1 VNGIVAVEY
10 LLFGRDLQSVIFIAL
25 DRWIL
30 LKIISVSSTRS
41 TGSLWRSDSYKDT
54 VASISSKGIRVD
66 SDIRTRAHR

>member
-25 DRWIL
+25 DRRIL
-30 LKIISVSSTRS
+30 LKIISVSSTSS
-41 TGSLWRSDSYKDT
+41 TGSLWRSDSYKVT